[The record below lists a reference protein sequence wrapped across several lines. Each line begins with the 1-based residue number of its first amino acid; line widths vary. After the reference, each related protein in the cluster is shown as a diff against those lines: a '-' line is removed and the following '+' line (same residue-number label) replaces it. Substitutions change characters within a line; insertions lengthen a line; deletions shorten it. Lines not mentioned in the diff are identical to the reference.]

1 MELKDKVAIVTG
13 AGSGIGRAIAVLFA
27 HEGAH
32 VSVIDVVDQAGMKT
46 VEMIK
51 KAHGSATFVHADVS
65 NASDAQNSV
74 GATLRVY
81 GKLDILVNNAGI
93 ELAGTV
99 VDLSERD
106 WDRVMGVNLKGVFLM
121 SKYAVP
127 ELSRNRGIV
136 VNIASNAGFA
146 SYQRATAYAA
156 SKAGVISLTRTMALD
171 HANDG
176 IRVNCVCPGAIDTP
190 LNQRYL
196 KQLKPEAREGH
207 VRKLISDHPI
217 GRIGKPEEIAEAVLF
232 LASARS
238 SYMTGAALVVDGG
251 FLAK

>member
-1 MELKDKVAIVTG
+1 MELKDKVAVVTG
-13 AGSGIGRAIAVLFA
+13 AGSGIGRAIALLFA

-32 VSVIDVVDQAGMKT
+32 VSVIDVVDQAGMET
-46 VEMIK
+46 VEKIK
-51 KAHGSATFVHADVS
+51 RGEGSATFVHADVS

-74 GATLRVY
+74 GVTLRIY

-127 ELSRNRGIV
+127 ELSRNKGIV
-136 VNIASNAGFA
+136 VNVASTAGFT

-196 KQLKPEAREGH
+196 EQLNPEAREGH